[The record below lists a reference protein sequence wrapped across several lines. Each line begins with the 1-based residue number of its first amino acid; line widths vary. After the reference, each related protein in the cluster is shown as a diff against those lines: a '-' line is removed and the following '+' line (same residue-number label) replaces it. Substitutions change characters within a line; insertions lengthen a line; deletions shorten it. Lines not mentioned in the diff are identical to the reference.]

1 MTDIKEL
8 IFNKIKNGDQL
19 TADEVRILVIDE
31 HEKDIIDEFCICED
45 GWTESLKSIVKI
57 ENKYYS
63 IYWTHALVGSRNDN
77 FESQK
82 AVEVKPSFTQN
93 GWAFN

>member
-8 IFNKIKNGDQL
+8 IFNKIKNGEKL
-19 TADEVRILVIDE
+19 TADEVRILVIE
-31 HEKDIIDEFCICED
+31 HEKDIIDENCLCED
-45 GWTESLKSIVKI
+45 GWTESLNSIVKI

-63 IYWTHALVGSRNDN
+63 IYWVHALVGSRNNN

-82 AVEVKPSFTQN
+82 AVEVKPSKRVFTK
-93 GWAFN
+93 WLDV